1 MIVFNEE
8 PKVRYEV
15 EEHVKKEIL
24 NNGYAIPKDELEIQ
38 SNNAAVLH
46 FMNVDDHVD
55 GNGLSILWLIDGE
68 GSFFIEDVEHKLK
81 KGDVLVF
88 DDNIEHGFASEVI
101 CTAVNF
107 TIEDVG
113 LDLDAIKGIVQGYNE
128 DNKNI
133 EEVNLNKKTSK
144 LR

>member
-1 MIVFNEE
+1 MIIYNEE
-8 PKVRYEV
+8 PKIKHEIS
-15 EEHVKKEIL
+15 EDVKEEIL
-24 NNGYAIPKDELEIQ
+24 NNGYAVPQDDLEIKG
-38 SNNAAVLH
+38 NNSAVLH
-46 FMNVDDHVD
+46 FMNVDDHID

-68 GSFFIEDVEHKLK
+68 GSFFIEDKEYKLG

-107 TIEDVG
+107 TIEEIG
-113 LDLDAIKGIVQGYNE
+113 MDLEKIKNLIKIYNE

-133 EEVNLNKKTSK
+133 EEVISIKKTK
-144 LR
+144 RMG